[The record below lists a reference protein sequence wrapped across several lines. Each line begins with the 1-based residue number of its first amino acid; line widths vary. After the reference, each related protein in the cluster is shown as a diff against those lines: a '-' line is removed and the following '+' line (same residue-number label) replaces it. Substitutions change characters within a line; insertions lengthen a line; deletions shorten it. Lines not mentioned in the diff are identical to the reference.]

1 MTSSIATTTKKATIR
16 LYPNPT
22 TDEFQISGIDD
33 TALVVISDL
42 YCRPLIKTKVN
53 PDENISI
60 SSLRN
65 GVYIAKI
72 TTSTETVERKL
83 VKE

>member
-1 MTSSIATTTKKATIR
+1 MNSSIATTDKKATIK
-16 LYPNPT
+16 LHPNPT
-22 TDEFQISGIDD
+22 TDQFRISGIED
-33 TALVVISDL
+33 TAMVVISDL
-42 YCRPLIKTKVN
+42 YCRPLIKTQIAV
-53 PDENISI
+53 DEHISI

-72 TTSTETVERKL
+72 TTAFETVERKL